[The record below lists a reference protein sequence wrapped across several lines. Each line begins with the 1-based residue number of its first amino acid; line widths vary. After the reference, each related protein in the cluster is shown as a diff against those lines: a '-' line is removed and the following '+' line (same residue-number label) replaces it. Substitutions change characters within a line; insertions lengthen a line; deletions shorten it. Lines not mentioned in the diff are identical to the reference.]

1 MVTIAESQFALPATT
16 PALSLIKEAKAHP
29 GSIMYR
35 IDPTTQTITNY
46 MLISQAPKGGNKKS
60 SGTSKS
66 YHSVIMPAE
75 LSSDFNS
82 LHLMPRCITGMSGDK
97 LNVYA
102 SVKANLW
109 MTNVEKQLSE
119 WRKSNPVLYVVQVQV
134 DQSGVMTI
142 VQVAY
147 HGTTGKK
154 LHRGHYEDTTTKYEF
169 VADEARR
176 AKLPTVTKMTKA
188 GLLVST
194 RVPNPFYGGL
204 SEKKVREL
212 IRASRLEPVF
222 APEEVEVAATPVE
235 FTTKPKAKPG
245 RKPQISSDLRMLDV
259 LIKELEE
266 RKLKPSERQHLK
278 GQITTLMNL
287 L

>member
-1 MVTIAESQFALPATT
+1 MVTIAESQFALPATA

-35 IDPTTQTITNY
+35 IDPDTQTITNY
-46 MLISQAPKGGNKKS
+46 MLISHAPKGGNKKS
-60 SGTSKS
+60 SGTSKG
-66 YHSVIMPAE
+66 YHSVIMPSE

-109 MTNVEKQLSE
+109 MTNVEKQLGE

-134 DQSGVMTI
+134 DRAGMMTI

-154 LHRGHYEDTTTKYEF
+154 LHHGQYEDKTTKYEF
-169 VADEARR
+169 VADETRR

-188 GLLVST
+188 GLMVST

-204 SEKKVREL
+204 SEDKIREL

-222 APEEVEVAATPVE
+222 APEEVVATPVE

-259 LIKELEE
+259 LIKELGE
-266 RKLKPSERQHLK
+266 RKLKPSEKQYLK